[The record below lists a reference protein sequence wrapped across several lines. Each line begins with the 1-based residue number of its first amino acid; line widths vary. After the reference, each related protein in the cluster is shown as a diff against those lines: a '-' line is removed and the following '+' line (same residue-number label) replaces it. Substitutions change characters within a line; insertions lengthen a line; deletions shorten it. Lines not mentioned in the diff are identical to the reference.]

1 MILRSVRGM
10 LAKYADPKLREQ
22 EDSAWEKAMQEKFDD
37 TSKEASCF
45 EKAQPFVSDA
55 VRL

>member
-1 MILRSVRGM
+1 M